1 MNVAMIGLYVK
12 SHRLG
17 RAVLLLFALGV
28 VAWVWGQ
35 YLFHM
40 PSLRSSESV
49 VVPVILIVP
58 VASAVV
64 VGVSTRTW
72 MGGFERIAPRRLA
85 LWRLAHALILCSIGV
100 ACLVPAIDSGYG
112 SYGSVA
118 ALRNI
123 LGYAGMAFLCASVAG
138 GGLSWVLPL
147 AYALPVPLLG
157 VDHYHNVLWWAWP
170 LHPADSYL
178 SWTWALTFFV
188 VGLSAYVVSTPR
200 DTVASGEDEQ

>member
-1 MNVAMIGLYVK
+1 MIGLYVK

-28 VAWVWGQ
+28 VAWMWGQ

-40 PSLRSSESV
+40 PSLRSSETV
-49 VVPVILIVP
+49 LVPVILIVP

-72 MGGFERIAPRRLA
+72 MGDFERIAPRRLA
-85 LWRLAHALILCSIGV
+85 LCRLAHALILCAIGV
-100 ACLVPAIDSGYG
+100 ACLVPAMDSGFD

-123 LGYAGMAFLCASVAG
+123 LGYTGLAFLCASLAG

-157 VDHYHNVLWWAWP
+157 VDQYHNVLWWAWP
-170 LHPADSYL
+170 LQPANSYL
-178 SWTWALTFFV
+178 SWMWALAFFV
-188 VGLSAYVVSTPR
+188 VGLSAYVARAPL
-200 DTVASGEDEQ
+200 DTVVSGEDEQ